1 MGLVQEL
8 INVNSPLDVNAEMGG
23 ENLAD
28 KTHHE
33 PSELVFWVWQL
44 TAWPKTTA
52 GETTTIDA
60 FHKWLPIHYSFVL
73 VQISL
78 PSLIVMC

>member
-8 INVNSPLDVNAEMGG
+8 VNVNSPLDVNAEMGG

-33 PSELVFWVWQL
+33 PSELVLMSLKTDSL
-44 TAWPKTTA
+44 TKDYRR
-52 GETTTIDA
+52 GNNYYRR
-60 FHKWLPIHYSFVL
+60 YS
-73 VQISL
+73 
-78 PSLIVMC
+78 

>member
-28 KTHHE
+28 KPITNHL
-33 PSELVFWVWQL
+33 SLYLWVWQL
-44 TAWPKTTA
+44 TAWLNTTEEETTA
-52 GETTTIDA
+52 IDND
-60 FHKWLPIHYSFVL
+60 P
-73 VQISL
+73 
-78 PSLIVMC
+78 